1 MKYTTLFL
9 AAIGGLMTA
18 ACSNDSDINNGQ
30 TASEQQE
37 RVEIRLGSSL
47 NAVTRAA
54 YTTTQS
60 DKLAAGQKVY
70 VWIDD
75 HGNGTTSASAY
86 INAWALTSGADA
98 TVTGLTNPVVLNSDN
113 SYKFYYPN
121 TGNNIDIYAVHGNLL
136 TTDATPVEIM
146 TCTQDAP
153 LTGATAFPTTL
164 THTIK
169 PNQTGVSMTSEA
181 YTDGYEASDLLVAK
195 NTNCAKS
202 ATSHNLP
209 FQHLLSKIEVYL
221 FAGNGVTKSDL
232 QDADASLTLLN
243 TKLQGTLTLTKAYAT
258 IGSVAPATGSTT
270 GTIYMKLQAQ
280 DDQAPTDYTAPT
292 GITSDGN
299 AYRFGEAII
308 IPQQFDTVGDGSG
321 SAQNFI
327 SFNFKGGGSLV
338 AKVKQDFLSGKRYIY
353 YITVNRTGLTLTAT
367 LTDWTAGTISPTTGT
382 AE

>member
-1 MKYTTLFL
+1 MKYQTITL
-9 AAIGGLMTA
+9 AIIGALTTA
-18 ACSNDSDINNGQ
+18 ACSNDSDINNSQ
-30 TASEQQE
+30 TAIQQQE

-47 NAVTRAA
+47 NAATRAA

-60 DKLAAGQKVY
+60 NKLATNQKVY

-136 TTDATPVEIM
+136 TTDATPAAIT
-146 TCTQDAP
+146 TCTEAAP

-164 THTIK
+164 THTVK
-169 PNQTGVSMTSEA
+169 PNQTGVSMTSET
-181 YTDGYEASDLLVAK
+181 YTDGYEVSDLLVAK
-195 NTNCAKS
+195 NTNCVKS

-221 FAGNGVTKSDL
+221 FAGNGVTKDDL
-232 QDADASLTLLN
+232 QDADASITLLN
-243 TKLQGTLTLTKAYAT
+243 TKLQGTLTLTKANDP
-258 IGSVAPATGSTT
+258 IGAVAPATTSTT
-270 GTIYMKLQAQ
+270 GTIYMKMQAE
-280 DDQAPTDYTAPT
+280 DDQQPSGYTAPT
-292 GITSDGN
+292 GITSDGH

-308 IPQQFDTVGDGSG
+308 IPQKFDTTYDGNGD
-321 SAQNFI
+321 AQNFI

-338 AKVKQDFLSGKRYIY
+338 AKVKKEFESGKRYIY

-367 LTDWTAGTISPTTGT
+367 LTDWTDGTASPTTGT